1 MISCKAHLG
10 TLWRMRYINNTL
22 LLLLLLLL
30 LLQTHSQTDTQ
41 KITPQGWSIKQN
53 IQTSKLANQLLLSNL

>member
-10 TLWRMRYINNTL
+10 TFWRMHYINNT
-22 LLLLLLLL
+22 LLLLL

-41 KITPQGWSIKQN
+41 KITPQGWSIEQN